1 MSRINKYMKMLEKSF
16 GHLCLFFVDMLSGS
30 YEGVVY
36 RKHVVERSTLSGT
49 EKSQKRKRNVK
60 LHPFTAAGSRFAVP
74 VDTVYKGSADKGSLE
89 GERKTSVKY
98 DRRAM
103 VCEMVMLGADLV
115 ESVWEK

>member
-1 MSRINKYMKMLEKSF
+1 MLEKSF
-16 GHLCLFFVDMLSGS
+16 GHLCIYMFFVDMLSGS
-30 YEGVVY
+30 YVGVVY

-49 EKSQKRKRNVK
+49 EKSQKRKRNVE
-60 LHPFTAAGSRFAVP
+60 LVHPFTAAGSRFAVP
-74 VDTVYKGSADKGSLE
+74 VDTVDKGSLDKGSLE

-103 VCEMVMLGADLV
+103 VGEMVMLGADLV

>member
-1 MSRINKYMKMLEKSF
+1 MSV
-16 GHLCLFFVDMLSGS
+16 LCGFVLQ
-30 YEGVVY
+30 Y

-49 EKSQKRKRNVK
+49 EKSQKRKRNVE
-60 LHPFTAAGSRFAVP
+60 LVHPFTAAGSRFAVP
-74 VDTVYKGSADKGSLE
+74 VEGSVDKGSVDKGSLE

>member
-1 MSRINKYMKMLEKSF
+1 MLEKSF
-16 GHLCLFFVDMLSGS
+16 GHLCMFFVDMLSGS
-30 YEGVVY
+30 YVGVVY

-49 EKSQKRKRNVK
+49 EKSQKRKRNVE
-60 LHPFTAAGSRFAVP
+60 LVHPFTAAGSRFAVP
-74 VDTVYKGSADKGSLE
+74 VDTVDKGSLDKGSLE

-103 VCEMVMLGADLV
+103 VCEMLGADLV

>member
-1 MSRINKYMKMLEKSF
+1 MKMLEKSF
-16 GHLCLFFVDMLSGS
+16 GHLCMFFVDMLSGS
-30 YEGVVY
+30 YVGVVY

-49 EKSQKRKRNVK
+49 EKSQKRKRKVE
-60 LHPFTAAGSRFAVP
+60 LVHPFTAAGSRFAVP
-74 VDTVYKGSADKGSLE
+74 VDTVDKGSLDKGSLE

>member
-1 MSRINKYMKMLEKSF
+1 MKMLEKSF
-16 GHLCLFFVDMLSGS
+16 GHICVCSLCGS
-30 YEGVVY
+30 YVGVVY

-49 EKSQKRKRNVK
+49 EKSQKSKRNVE
-60 LHPFTAAGSRFAVP
+60 LVHPFTAAGSRFAVP
-74 VDTVYKGSADKGSLE
+74 VDTVDKGSLE

>member
-1 MSRINKYMKMLEKSF
+1 M
-16 GHLCLFFVDMLSGS
+16 FFVDMLSGS
-30 YEGVVY
+30 YVGVVY

-49 EKSQKRKRNVK
+49 EKSQKRKRNVE
-60 LHPFTAAGSRFAVP
+60 LVHPFTAAGSRFAVP
-74 VDTVYKGSADKGSLE
+74 VEGSVDKGSLE

>member
-1 MSRINKYMKMLEKSF
+1 M
-16 GHLCLFFVDMLSGS
+16 
-30 YEGVVY
+30 
-36 RKHVVERSTLSGT
+36 SGT
-49 EKSQKRKRNVK
+49 EKSQKRKRNVE
-60 LHPFTAAGSRFAVP
+60 LVHPFTAAGSRFAVP
-74 VDTVYKGSADKGSLE
+74 VDTVDKGSVDKGSLDKGSLE

>member
-1 MSRINKYMKMLEKSF
+1 MKMLEKSF
-16 GHLCLFFVDMLSGS
+16 GHLCMFFADMLSGS
-30 YEGVVY
+30 YVGVVY

-49 EKSQKRKRNVK
+49 EKSQKRKRDVE
-60 LHPFTAAGSRFAVP
+60 LVHPFTAAGSRFAVP
-74 VDTVYKGSADKGSLE
+74 VDTVDKGSLDKGSLE

>member
-1 MSRINKYMKMLEKSF
+1 MKMLEKSF
-16 GHLCLFFVDMLSGS
+16 GHLCMFFVDMLSGS
-30 YEGVVY
+30 YVGVVY

-49 EKSQKRKRNVK
+49 EKSQKRKRNVE
-60 LHPFTAAGSRFAVP
+60 LVHPFTAAGSRFAVP
-74 VDTVYKGSADKGSLE
+74 VDTVDKGSLDKGSLE

>member
-1 MSRINKYMKMLEKSF
+1 M
-16 GHLCLFFVDMLSGS
+16 FFVDMLSGS
-30 YEGVVY
+30 YVGVVY

-49 EKSQKRKRNVK
+49 EKSQKRKRNVE
-60 LHPFTAAGSRFAVP
+60 LVHPFTAAGSRFAVP
-74 VDTVYKGSADKGSLE
+74 VDTVDKGSVDKGSLE

-115 ESVWEK
+115 QSVWEK

>member
-1 MSRINKYMKMLEKSF
+1 MLEKSF
-16 GHLCLFFVDMLSGS
+16 GHLCIYMFFVDMLSGS
-30 YEGVVY
+30 YVGVVY

-49 EKSQKRKRNVK
+49 EKSQKRKRNVE
-60 LHPFTAAGSRFAVP
+60 LVHPFTAAGSRFAVP
-74 VDTVYKGSADKGSLE
+74 VNTVDKGSLDKGSLE